1 MTEEITQQMEN
12 VNLDEDHFSKL
23 PLSVRQKILDEAI
36 DESKLRQEIT
46 DVKTAK
52 NSSTTELNNRINRVT
67 DLTNRANDLIAA
79 GDPSYLSVLRV
90 ANTQNSFVNILLRD
104 VVEKTETL
112 NRLKNIYYF
121 YDLNLRRSRRE
132 Y

>member
-1 MTEEITQQMEN
+1 MTEELTEQMEN

-23 PLSVRQKILDEAI
+23 PLSIRQKILDEAI
-36 DESKLRQEIT
+36 DEPKLRQEIT
-46 DVKTAK
+46 DVKTIK
-52 NSSTTELNNRINRVT
+52 TGSMTELNSRINRVT
-67 DLTNRANDLIAA
+67 ELTNRANDLIAA
-79 GDPSYLSVLRV
+79 GDPSHLSVLRV
-90 ANTQNSFVNILLRD
+90 ANIQNSFVNILLRE

-112 NRLKNIYYF
+112 NRLKSIYYF

>member
-1 MTEEITQQMEN
+1 MTEELTEQMEN

-36 DESKLRQEIT
+36 DEPKLRQEIT

-52 NSSTTELNNRINRVT
+52 TASTTELNNRINRVT
-67 DLTNRANDLIAA
+67 ELTNRANDLIAA